1 MSFSVSGVGSGSS
14 YDALDAAASA
24 KAPII
29 KPTATQ
35 QIHTLASSGQS
46 ASVIASTVG
55 VPVSQVDADLGI
67 TSSGSSDATSQAS
80 ALVALAGR
88 LSVHA

>member
-1 MSFSVSGVGSGSS
+1 MAFSVTGVGYGAG
-14 YDALDAAASA
+14 YDAVDAAQTA
-24 KAPII
+24 KAPVV

-35 QIHTLASSGQS
+35 EIHTLAAGGQS
-46 ASVIASTVG
+46 ASVIASTLG
-55 VPVSQVDADLGI
+55 VPVSQVDSALGI
-67 TSSGSSDATSQAS
+67 TTNSSSTSEAS

>member
-1 MSFSVSGVGSGSS
+1 MSFSVSGVGSGSV
-14 YDALDAAASA
+14 YDAVGAAATA
-24 KAPII
+24 KAPVV
-29 KPTATQ
+29 KPTAVQ

-46 ASVIASTVG
+46 AAVIASTVG

-67 TSSGSSDATSQAS
+67 TSGSSNATSQAS